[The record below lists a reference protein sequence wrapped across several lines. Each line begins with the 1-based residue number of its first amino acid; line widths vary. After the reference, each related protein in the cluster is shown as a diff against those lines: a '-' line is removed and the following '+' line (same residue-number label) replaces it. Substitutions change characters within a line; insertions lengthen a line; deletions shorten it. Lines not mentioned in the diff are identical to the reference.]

1 MIYQKEAT
9 ARQLALFARGIG
21 EYPKNREAGKD
32 KQFSFCSSMHY
43 NKRSNCSLF
52 VTNKTLPSA
61 TDYLSSREAYQIE
74 LHRYRRL
81 ENMLKEALGAS
92 DAGDLEEKM
101 LAVRSQ
107 KRHPAAMLIELFNQ
121 QGHAFDKAASL
132 FDVAEDLQK
141 RKVAA
146 AQAQMQKDLVNLDC

>member
-92 DAGDLEEKM
+92 DAGDLE
-101 LAVRSQ
+101 
-107 KRHPAAMLIELFNQ
+107 
-121 QGHAFDKAASL
+121 
-132 FDVAEDLQK
+132 
-141 RKVAA
+141 
-146 AQAQMQKDLVNLDC
+146 